1 MEPRPIF
8 YPVYVSGQY
17 LTSEHLNET
26 HNFLWQEEKATRYIL
41 SGNGIVQ
48 GLQADFT
55 GTPLQTVTIS
65 AGGASTVDGHLVQA
79 VKNLVFNRG
88 VAIDIVRYKLADGS
102 EHMLDK
108 TEFDKVKASLEPV
121 TETALP
127 AIEIIENTVLPA
139 DLPDGA
145 QNLNGFAITSAQVL
159 TNYLV
164 FAWVYIK
171 DAENNH
177 CQQADCNTKGVQR
190 NYTVRYF
197 LVQNSLFPQMNTLHA
212 QLPTCAVS
220 RIKNLS
226 KSGSITGFNQR
237 SFDAWSSSA
246 AELSPYFSA
255 ANSGK
260 QISIITALLSA
271 ADQTDLVA
279 ANTKFTQINT
289 SATAANC
296 QQYYNLFAADLA
308 NALNELVLY
317 YNDYANKY
325 PSYNANRIERT
336 IILGSLRHTG
346 LDNWRYYFI
355 PAPEQVQHKAD
366 KKRLRWLLQRLFAM
380 VNNFTLQNAIVEQSK
395 IVTTKPLIIPT
406 LSACDAPLQ
415 NRAIP
420 YYYNVLQNG
429 NNNDLLKFWNPQGG
443 DLKNIFCYYDSKM
456 PGRDVSMAPKLAAT
470 DWYNHNFFRIEG
482 HLGMTKIAALTAI
495 SNLIV
500 SLGLPVQL
508 IDCNVNYKGPK
519 KWTDWYAEFVGN
531 LAIWTKE
538 LRKDYT
544 EYDFQPIK
552 KIQEAITQTSYR
564 DIEGVVKVLNDFNAY
579 SGVFY
584 NPPKQNLNQPAT
596 DIRARAGAGTR
607 ALSAAKSNVIPTTA
621 YTQYTK
627 VIAKQAVLDLNKNI
641 KDALAEQGDAQAKK
655 LIVLT
660 DLVDME
666 YMGGAIRGGT
676 FVLLHDGTN
685 VIGDGCLPY
694 YYRIDQS
701 RIFNTAV

>member
-1 MEPRPIF
+1 MESRPNF

-55 GTPLQTVTIS
+55 GSSLLQTVTIS
-65 AGGASTVDGHLVQA
+65 AGGAATVDGYIVQA
-79 VKNLVFNRG
+79 VKNLICSSG
-88 VAIDIVRYKLADGS
+88 IAIDMVRYKLADGT

-108 TEFDKVKASLEPV
+108 TEFDKVKATLEPV
-121 TETALP
+121 TETVLP
-127 AIEIIENTVLPA
+127 AIEVIADTVLPA

-145 QNLNGFAITSAQVL
+145 QNLNGFAITATQAL

-164 FAWVYIK
+164 FAWVHIK

-197 LVQNSLFPQMNTLHA
+197 LMQNSLFPQMNTLHA
-212 QLPTCAVS
+212 QLPTCVVS

-226 KSGSITGFNQR
+226 KSGSIAGFNQK

-246 AELSPYFSA
+246 AELSSYFST
-255 ANSGK
+255 ANTGK
-260 QISIITALLSA
+260 QLSIITTLLSA

-279 ANTKFTQINT
+279 ANTKFTQINNST
-289 SATAANC
+289 AAANC
-296 QQYYNLFAADLA
+296 QQYYSLFAADLA

-325 PSYNANRIERT
+325 PSYNTNRIERT
-336 IILGSLRHTG
+336 IILGSLRQTG

-355 PAPEQVQHKAD
+355 PAPEQVQHKAE
-366 KKRLRWLLQRLFAM
+366 KKRLRGLLQRLFAM
-380 VNNFTLQNAIVEQSK
+380 VNNFTLQVAIVEQSK
-395 IVTTKPLIIPT
+395 IVTTKPLAIPT
-406 LSACDAPLQ
+406 LAACDALLQ
-415 NRAIP
+415 NRSIP
-420 YYYNVLQNG
+420 YYYNVIQNG
-429 NNNDLLKFWNPQGG
+429 NNNELLRFWNPHGG
-443 DLKNIFCYYDSKM
+443 DLKNIFCYYDSKI
-456 PGRDVSMAPKLAAT
+456 PGRDVSMAPKLSAT

-482 HLGMTKIAALTAI
+482 HLGMTKTAAVTAI

-508 IDCNVNYKGPK
+508 IDCNINYKGPK

-584 NPPKQNLNQPAT
+584 NPPKQNVSGNNPTL
-596 DIRARAGAGTR
+596 RAGTGTR
-607 ALSAAKSNVIPTTA
+607 SLAAKSNLIPPTA

-627 VIAKQAVLDLNKNI
+627 VIAKAAVVELNKNI
-641 KDALAEQGDAQAKK
+641 KDALAEQGDAQTKK

-694 YYRIDQS
+694 YYRIDHS
-701 RIFNTAV
+701 RIFNPAV

>member
-1 MEPRPIF
+1 MEPRPNF

-48 GLQADFT
+48 GLQPDFT
-55 GTPLQTVTIS
+55 GTPLLQTVTIS
-65 AGGASTVDGHLVQA
+65 SGGAATVDGYLAQA
-79 VKNLVFNRG
+79 VKNLIFNRG
-88 VAIDIVRYKLADGS
+88 VAIDMVRYKLADGT
-102 EHMLDK
+102 EHLLDK
-108 TEFDKVKASLEPV
+108 TEFDKVKATLEPV
-121 TETALP
+121 TETVLP
-127 AIEIIENTVLPA
+127 AVEIIENTVLPA
-139 DLPDGA
+139 DLPDGT
-145 QNLNGFAITSAQVL
+145 QNLNGFAITAAQAL

-226 KSGSITGFNQR
+226 KSGSVAGFNQR

-246 AELSPYFSA
+246 GELLPYFSV
-255 ANSGK
+255 ANTGK
-260 QISIITALLSA
+260 QLSIVTALLSA

-279 ANTKFTQINT
+279 ANTKFSQINN
-289 SATAANC
+289 SVNAGNC
-296 QQYYNLFAADLA
+296 QQYYSLFAADLA

-317 YNDYANKY
+317 YDDYANKY

-336 IILGSLRHTG
+336 IIIGSLRQTG

-355 PAPEQVQHKAD
+355 PAPEQVQYKAE

-380 VNNFTLQNAIVEQSK
+380 VNNFTLQSAIVEQSK
-395 IVTTKPLIIPT
+395 IVATKPLAIPT
-406 LSACDAPLQ
+406 LAACDALLQ

-420 YYYNVLQNG
+420 YYYNVIQNG
-429 NNNDLLKFWNPQGG
+429 SNNELLKFWNPHGG
-443 DLKNIFCYYDSKM
+443 DLKNIFCYYDSKI
-456 PGRDVSMAPKLAAT
+456 PGRDVSMAPKMAT
-470 DWYNHNFFRIEG
+470 ADWYNYNFFRIEG
-482 HLGMTKIAALTAI
+482 HLNMPKATAITAI

-531 LAIWTKE
+531 LAVWTKE

-584 NPPKQNLNQPAT
+584 NPPQQKKVSGNDVSLK
-596 DIRARAGAGTR
+596 AGTGTK
-607 ALSAAKSNVIPTTA
+607 ALSAKSNVIPPTA

-627 VIAKQAVLDLNKNI
+627 VIAKQAVAELNKNI
-641 KDALAEQGDAQAKK
+641 KDALADQGDAQTKK
-655 LIVLT
+655 LIVLN

-666 YMGGAIRGGT
+666 HMGGAIRGGT

-701 RIFNTAV
+701 RVFNPSV